1 MTMKSCE
8 FGEFLMLYHD
18 GELPPGRRAKM
29 ESHLRDCAECAAG
42 LAEYRGLSELLVG
55 DAPIEMPQGMLKRL
69 HAAVRPVREYEIVR
83 TCRWTAAV
91 AATLLVACIG
101 WLAQS
106 DAYAN
111 GAVQSPAIWEVAAV
125 TLDTELPET
134 GSNDIFAEWMLSD
147 LSRGGPQ

>member
-1 MTMKSCE
+1 MKSCE
-8 FGEFLMLYHD
+8 FAEFLMLYHD
-18 GELPPGRRAKM
+18 GELPPDRRAEM
-29 ESHLRDCAECAAG
+29 EGHLRDCAECAAE
-42 LAEYRGLSELLVG
+42 LARYRTLSALLG
-55 DAPIEMPQGMLKRL
+55 EETPPEMPKGMIERL

-91 AATLLVACIG
+91 AASLLVACIG
-101 WLAQS
+101 WLARS

-134 GSNDIFAEWMLSD
+134 ESNDTFTEWMVSD